1 MIKVTVIT
9 TAGKRSDIFDE
20 NKTPKEVLDH
30 FDIDYS
36 AATNSLDGVKLDV
49 AGMNKALRD
58 LGVTKECRLSSI
70 VKLDNAAKVVVTGA
84 AAVLTSEVKL
94 EDWKR
99 VEEFAPDGLRIEDED
114 SGDILFKVATSDGPG
129 SVNEY
134 GVLFGSTVTVL
145 LDPEEEDKM
154 ALVRKNI
161 GPALLD
167 LNLIEAEIPSLLEE
181 IAKKEEEINGHIV
194 QM

>member
-134 GVLFGSTVTVL
+134 GVLFGSAGGRRQ
-145 LDPEEEDKM
+145 DGAGSQEHRPRSARPEPD
-154 ALVRKNI
+154 R
-161 GPALLD
+161 
-167 LNLIEAEIPSLLEE
+167 S
-181 IAKKEEEINGHIV
+181 
-194 QM
+194 